1 MLQPTFLPIVL
12 VLASG
17 RGARFAA
24 SGGAVYKL
32 RAPLGAKTV
41 LEHTLDAV
49 RASVIKALEQK
60 NVVEVIQGLGA
71 TPEPRMSRQDFVDH
85 HAKERARFAPLI
97 KEIGL
102 KVD

>member
-1 MLQPTFLPIVL
+1 MRRAALESRRLQAAAAGPRNLFKRNPMLQPTSLPVVL

-49 RASVIKALEQK
+49 RASGLPWLLNHEQ
-60 NVVEVIQGLGA
+60 N
-71 TPEPRMSRQDFVDH
+71 
-85 HAKERARFAPLI
+85 
-97 KEIGL
+97 
-102 KVD
+102 